1 MTATAPLRLL
11 VLGNADLL
19 ALMADIPEIGAQVS
33 RAARDRL
40 PGL

>member
-1 MTATAPLRLL
+1 MRLL
-11 VLGNADLL
+11 VLTSADLL
-19 ALMADIPEIGAQVS
+19 LLMDEVPEIGAQVS